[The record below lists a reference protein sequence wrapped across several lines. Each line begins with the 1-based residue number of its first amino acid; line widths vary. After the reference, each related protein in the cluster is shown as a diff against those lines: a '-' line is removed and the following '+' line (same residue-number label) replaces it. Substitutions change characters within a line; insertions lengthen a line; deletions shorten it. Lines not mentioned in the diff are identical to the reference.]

1 MGAANGHT
9 RRSDILHLPW
19 RNDRRNCRPRF
30 GARGIGADLGHVPRA
45 SVRASKVTATFD
57 ANRPRERSLAK
68 QFRTETQLLD
78 LVRAHVERFHR
89 GPLLDGA
96 QSIKIIQVA
105 NDPNRNWRIAYSGV
119 AEDHAARSPFLVYP
133 DERTS
138 SEPVDMSQRC
148 HSRRCA
154 QVTEATSLPNATPT
168 TVACAPSR

>member
-9 RRSDILHLPW
+9 RRSDVLHLPW
-19 RNDRRNCRPRF
+19 RIDRRNCRPRF

-119 AEDHAARSPFLVYP
+119 AEDHAVAL
-133 DERTS
+133 DEAEAELTELYDLS
-138 SEPVDMSQRC
+138 S
-148 HSRRCA
+148 
-154 QVTEATSLPNATPT
+154 
-168 TVACAPSR
+168 